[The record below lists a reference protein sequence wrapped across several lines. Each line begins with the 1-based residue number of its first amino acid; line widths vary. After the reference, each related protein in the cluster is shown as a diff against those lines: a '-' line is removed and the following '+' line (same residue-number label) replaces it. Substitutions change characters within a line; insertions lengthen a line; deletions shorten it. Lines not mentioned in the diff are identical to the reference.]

1 MRLYENLKSITL
13 TLLIG
18 ISLILTGSLWFD
30 NYYGLSL
37 AMSDMIS
44 FFYSK
49 IDLEDTKYIKEYVV
63 PYKTT
68 ITNGDSGKWI
78 YYVSSEPNTKSFEFI
93 KELLISITDFSVDSA
108 YNSEWEELINRKSII
123 CEFADKVDAKVIN
136 LVLNNKLEYPNTTPI
151 YISGIAITKT
161 TTGGRVYI
169 KSNDIIY
176 RITINSNIDDL
187 DQIIAKYSDFNT
199 YAKYVMIDELG
210 IEEFNGRKVETRFNA
225 MLPISA
231 KSDNRHLVSRLVKN
245 SLLENDSEKIEERV
259 TKIFDSSEYIKFI
272 TNENGYIYIND
283 DESVIRVLDGDII
296 EYTSESSD
304 ETIEDVSWVSSFNT
318 ALRFIDT
325 SSELKNL
332 YLVSAILTDG
342 TYEFVFGTYVEEI
355 PVVDSSK
362 AIFNNDKA
370 KIHVKVHNNSVINY
384 KERLQTYST
393 DSRSIYLSKFV
404 HNILDDVFANVPK
417 KSTITINKVEL
428 VYDVSSEYVLP
439 VWKIEYEYKGQNSII
454 LVEAAKLRNY

>member
-1 MRLYENLKSITL
+1 MRMYENLKSITL

-37 AMSDMIS
+37 VMSDMIS

-68 ITNGDSGKWI
+68 IANGDNGKWV

-93 KELLISITDFSVDSA
+93 KELLINLTDFSVDSA

-123 CEFADKVDAKVIN
+123 CEFAGEVDAKVLN
-136 LVLNNKLEYPNTTPI
+136 LVLNNKLEYPNTPI
-151 YISGIAITKT
+151 YISGLAITKT
-161 TTGGRVYI
+161 TTGARIYI
-169 KSNDIIY
+169 KSEDIMY

-199 YAKYVMIDELG
+199 YAKYVMVEDLG
-210 IEEFNGRKVETRFNA
+210 IKSFNGRKVETEFNA

-231 KSDNRHLVSRLVKN
+231 KSNNRHLVSKLVKN
-245 SLLENDSEKIEERV
+245 SLLDDNSEKIEERV

-283 DESVIRVLDGDII
+283 DESVIRVWDDDVI
-296 EYTSESSD
+296 EYTSKSSTDNLD
-304 ETIEDVSWVSSFNT
+304 EVTWISSFNT

-325 SSELKNL
+325 ASDLENL
-332 YLVSAILTDG
+332 YLVSATSISD
-342 TYEFVFGTYVEEI
+342 TYEFVFGTFLEEI
-355 PVVDSSK
+355 PVVDSGK

-370 KIHVKVHNNSVINY
+370 KIYIKVQNNSVINY
-384 KERLQTYST
+384 KERLQAYLS
-393 DSRSIYLSKFV
+393 DAESIYLSKFA
-404 HNILDDVFANVPK
+404 HNILDDILVKVPK
-417 KSTITINKVEL
+417 NATLKINNIEL
-428 VYDVSSEYVLP
+428 VYDISTEYVLP
-439 VWKIEYEYKGQNSII
+439 TWKVEYEYKGEKNII
-454 LVEAAKLRNY
+454 LVEATKLRNY